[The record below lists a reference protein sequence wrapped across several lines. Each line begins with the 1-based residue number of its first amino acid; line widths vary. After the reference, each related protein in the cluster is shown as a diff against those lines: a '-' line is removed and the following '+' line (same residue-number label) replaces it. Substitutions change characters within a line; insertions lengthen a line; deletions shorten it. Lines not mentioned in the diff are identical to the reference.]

1 MITDLFN
8 DGGIFAVIAAL
19 LVVYIFWTIIVVI
32 TDDRD
37 PASSIAWILLI
48 VAVPLLGLII
58 YLLFGRNTKVLTS
71 KFKENLKISSAY
83 LNKQLRPLRQNEDKV
98 MKKLQGSLAAN
109 YFRLLNLVK
118 NTSNSTLTLN
128 NNVEVLQNGSE
139 KFPRLLK
146 DLEKAKDYIHI
157 EYFIWAEDEM
167 TQEFQDLLIKKAESG
182 VEVKVLY
189 DSVGSV
195 GKMSKAYIRRFKDS
209 PVEFHSL
216 LSPTSFVNIIS
227 AQYRSHNK
235 IVVID
240 GKIGYTGGMNMGQE
254 YVDGGKKFPGW
265 RDTSI
270 RVTGEVV
277 APLHAVFAK
286 SWFEARGEKLAS
298 RYFKY
303 EPAKT
308 GNLVPIQLT
317 YSTPYT
323 KFESI
328 KKTYFEMITSAQK
341 NIYIQSPYFIP
352 DRAMVVALQNAALSG
367 VDVKFMMT
375 GLPDKKSALGA
386 AHSYFKSMIDA
397 GVEIY
402 LYETKFLHSKT
413 IVIDSEVGT
422 VGTAN
427 FDIRSFKL
435 DYEVIALMYNQKI
448 AKELE
453 ADFKFDLKS
462 CRRFTLKTWQETPFK
477 KRLFYSICRL
487 ASPLM

>member
-1 MITDLFN
+1 
-8 DGGIFAVIAAL
+8 
-19 LVVYIFWTIIVVI
+19 
-32 TDDRD
+32 
-37 PASSIAWILLI
+37 
-48 VAVPLLGLII
+48 
-58 YLLFGRNTKVLTS
+58 
-71 KFKENLKISSAY
+71 
-83 LNKQLRPLRQNEDKV
+83 
-98 MKKLQGSLAAN
+98 
-109 YFRLLNLVK
+109 
-118 NTSNSTLTLN
+118 
-128 NNVEVLQNGSE
+128 
-139 KFPRLLK
+139 
-146 DLEKAKDYIHI
+146 
-157 EYFIWAEDEM
+157 
-167 TQEFQDLLIKKAESG
+167 
-182 VEVKVLY
+182 
-189 DSVGSV
+189 
-195 GKMSKAYIRRFKDS
+195 
-209 PVEFHSL
+209 
-216 LSPTSFVNIIS
+216 
-227 AQYRSHNK
+227 
-235 IVVID
+235 
-240 GKIGYTGGMNMGQE
+240 
-254 YVDGGKKFPGW
+254 
-265 RDTSI
+265 
-270 RVTGEVV
+270 
-277 APLHAVFAK
+277 
-286 SWFEARGEKLAS
+286 
-298 RYFKY
+298 
-303 EPAKT
+303 
-308 GNLVPIQLT
+308 
-317 YSTPYT
+317 
-323 KFESI
+323 
-328 KKTYFEMITSAQK
+328 MITSAQK